1 MSDASDT
8 RSIVQTDLAISVRSA
23 TASDA
28 PALAELVNQAYSI
41 ESFFVDG
48 DRTNAAEIERLLD
61 RGTFVVLEH
70 AGGLAAAVYVERGL
84 LGHRDPH
91 GSPSPSAP
99 PPLRGGVPSDPLPE
113 MRQGF
118 FGMLSVLP
126 DLQGHG
132 LGTRLVRI
140 AEAMCES
147 AGCHEVNLRII
158 NLREELARWYRSLG
172 YQEVGTTPYEH
183 RTVKQPCH
191 FVEMRKSLRPVTAL
205 GAVAA

>member
-1 MSDASDT
+1 MSEASGT
-8 RSIVQTDLAISVRSA
+8 RSIVHSDLAISVRSA
-23 TASDA
+23 TSLDA
-28 PALAELVNQAYSI
+28 PALAELVNRAYAV

-70 AGGLAAAVYVERGL
+70 AGGLAAAVYVERGY
-84 LGHRDPH
+84 
-91 GSPSPSAP
+91 
-99 PPLRGGVPSDPLPE
+99 
-113 MRQGF
+113 

-126 DLQGHG
+126 GMQGHG

-147 AGCHEVNLRII
+147 VGCLEVSLRII
-158 NLREELARWYRSLG
+158 NLREELGRWYRSLG

-183 RTVKQPCH
+183 RPVGTVKRPCH
-191 FVEMRKSLRPVTAL
+191 FIEMRKRLRPITSL
-205 GAVAA
+205 GAGVAA